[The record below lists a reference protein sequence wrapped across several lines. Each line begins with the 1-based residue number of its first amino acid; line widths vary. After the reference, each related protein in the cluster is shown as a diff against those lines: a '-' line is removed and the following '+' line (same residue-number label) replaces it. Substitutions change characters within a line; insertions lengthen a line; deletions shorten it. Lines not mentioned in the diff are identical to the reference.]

1 MLAPP
6 HDRPVRATIT
16 VVRNLPLVGGPVS
29 FEGAV
34 DVRDN
39 GTYVRPFRLPVADL
53 DLHHPMLVFMA
64 ACASGVR
71 LRFRTDSTT
80 VALDVEHRFSPLFEV
95 APPTY
100 DLTIDNELV
109 ASVTTSSARDRVV
122 LEGLPAEDKVVE
134 LWLPVMPGIRLYGL
148 EVDDGATAEAAP
160 DDRPRWITYGSS
172 ITHCGEA
179 HGPARTWPATA
190 ARLLDV
196 HLTSLGFAGQA
207 HFDPLVARTIAAL
220 PADRI
225 TLKLGIN
232 VHNGATLRERTF
244 APFVHGFLE
253 GVRAGHPTTPITVI
267 SPILSP
273 SREDDVTT
281 ERTLLDG
288 TTQTLQG
295 ELTLQQMRALLEEVV
310 DVRRRRGDEHLDYLD
325 GRELFGSDPSDVDL
339 LPDGLHPD
347 GDGYELIGRRF
358 AAL

>member
-1 MLAPP
+1 M
-6 HDRPVRATIT
+6 RP
-16 VVRNLPLVGGPVS
+16 LPLVGGPVS

-39 GTYVRPFRLPVADL
+39 GSYVRAFRLPVAEL

-71 LRFRTDSTT
+71 LRFRTDSTV

-95 APPTY
+95 QPPVY
-100 DLTIDNELV
+100 DVTIDNELV
-109 ASVTTSSARDRVV
+109 RSVTLSSTRGRAV
-122 LEGLPAEDKVVE
+122 LDGLPSGDKVVE
-134 LWLPVMPGIRLYGL
+134 LWLPVLPGIRLLGL
-148 EVDDGATAEAAP
+148 EVDDGASADAAP

-207 HFDPLVARTIAAL
+207 HFDPLVARTIAKL

-244 APFVHGFLE
+244 APSVHGFLE
-253 GVRAGHPTTPITVI
+253 TIRDGHPTTPITVI

-273 SREDDVTT
+273 TREDDATT

-288 TTQTLQG
+288 TTEVLAG
-295 ELTLQQMRALLEEVV
+295 ELTLRQMRSILEEVV
-310 DVRRRRGDEHLDYLD
+310 ATRQKRGDAHLDYLD
-325 GRELFGSDPSDVDL
+325 GTELFGVEPSDLDL

-358 AAL
+358 AAHFAGRP

>member
-1 MLAPP
+1 M
-6 HDRPVRATIT
+6 RA
-16 VVRNLPLVGGPVS
+16 LPLLDGPVG

-34 DVRDN
+34 DVRR
-39 GTYVRPFRLPVADL
+39 GEGYVRPFRLPVADL
-53 DLHHPMLVFMA
+53 DLHHPALVFTA
-64 ACASGVR
+64 SCPSGVR
-71 LRFRTDSTT
+71 LRVRTDTTT
-80 VALDVEHRFSPLFEV
+80 VALDVEHRFWPGYA
-95 APPTY
+95 APTPVY
-100 DLTIDNELV
+100 DVTVDNVLV
-109 ASVTTSSARDRVV
+109 ASAGAPRVEEKVV
-122 LEGLPAEDKVVE
+122 LEGLPPGDKVVE
-134 LWLPVMPGIRLYGL
+134 VWLPTYPGIRLRAV
-148 EVDDGATAEAAP
+148 EIDDRARAQPAP

-172 ITHCGEA
+172 ITHGMEA

-207 HFDPLVARTIAAL
+207 HLDPLVARTIAEL

-244 APFVHGFLE
+244 APLVHGFLE
-253 GVRAGHPTTPITVI
+253 AVRRGHPDTPITVI

-273 SREDDVTT
+273 PREDDVVT

-288 TTQTLQG
+288 TTETLVG
-295 ELTLQQMRALLEEVV
+295 ELTLRQMRAILEDVV
-310 DVRRRRGDEHLDYLD
+310 AIRARRGDDHLDYLD
-325 GRELFGSDPSDVDL
+325 GTELFGVDPSDVDL

-358 AAL
+358 AERFGAP